1 MNNIPRGTRGF
12 QLFNSLR
19 SPTHERATD
28 PAPNFLH
35 LHLSVAFTIT
45 DSRLD
50 DELSVA
56 IIHFSDT
63 PNWLQRTNNDP
74 FGFPKKL
81 ALGTLWRP
89 IDTGLDE
96 RGQTEFIR
104 AVIKGGPSLLHAEM
118 MAEFEDTDV
127 NVQDAHG
134 RTALHWACAEGHVDM
149 VRLCLSVPQSE
160 IGLKDDEGC
169 TAFDIALRI
178 GNEIVASA
186 FYRNILDMEET
197 HPQEALLRVLTLT
210 AKPATGRALF
220 PGAAVFQAV
229 EEGNE
234 MLVEALIL
242 RGIDL
247 TVRNEHGDTALH
259 VAVTFCGNIEIVT
272 MLLVAGSEVNAV
284 GCGGATPLHYA
295 VRTGEV
301 SMIRLLLHWK
311 ANENARD
318 SEGKVP
324 LEMAEAAGKEY
335 LGAEFKACAVG
346 VEEIVGRLAA
356 GEHRKRKRTVTYRSD
371 PTDEEGLTP
380 LHRAVLVGELDTV
393 RRLLEYGAQT
403 EAIDK
408 GHRTA
413 IHMAVENGNAE
424 IVTLLLAAGANIE
437 AVTISTSSQ
446 NPYILGQTDSGMT
459 ALQLAARC
467 GHTEI
472 VNILL
477 AGGAEICAANT
488 MGHTALHLAAA
499 CGYSET
505 VNALLCGGA
514 EVDVWGLYDGT
525 PLYRAAQNG
534 HIDTVNIL
542 LVAGANI
549 RTQGHDGTPLQV
561 AAKNG
566 HREVVKVLVAGGAQG
581 RVANTRY
588 NILSLLGMGDRAI

>member
-1 MNNIPRGTRGF
+1 MNNIPRGTRRF
-12 QLFNSLR
+12 QLLNSLR
-19 SPTHERATD
+19 SPTHEHATD

-35 LHLSVAFTIT
+35 LHPPATVTIT
-45 DSRLD
+45 NSRLD

-56 IIHFSDT
+56 SIHFSDT

-127 NVQDAHG
+127 NTQDAHG
-134 RTALHWACAEGHVDM
+134 QTALHWACAEGHLDM
-149 VRLCLSVPQSE
+149 VRLCLSVPESE

-178 GNEIVASA
+178 GNEIVAAA
-186 FYRNILDMEET
+186 FYLNILDMEET

-210 AKPATGRALF
+210 AEPATGTALF
-220 PGAAVFQAV
+220 PGAAVFWAV

-234 MLVEALIL
+234 MLVEALIV

-247 TVRNEHGDTALH
+247 TARNEHGDTALH
-259 VAVTFCGNIEIVT
+259 VAATYGGNIEIVT
-272 MLLVAGSEVNAV
+272 MLLVAGSDVNAA

-301 SMIRLLLHWK
+301 SVVRLLLRWK
-311 ANENARD
+311 ANANARD
-318 SEGKVP
+318 TEGKVP
-324 LEMAEAAGKEY
+324 LEMAKAAAKGY
-335 LGAEFKACAVG
+335 LGAEFNDCAVG
-346 VEEIVGRLAA
+346 VEEIIDQLAA
-356 GEHRKRKRTVTYRSD
+356 GEHRKRERTVTYRSD
-371 PTDEEGLTP
+371 PTDQEGLTP

-393 RRLLEYGAQT
+393 QRLLEYGAQI

-408 GHRTA
+408 SHRTA
-413 IHMAVENGNAE
+413 IHMAVENGHAA
-424 IVTLLLAAGANIE
+424 IVTILLAAGANIE
-437 AVTISTSSQ
+437 AATMNTSSQ
-446 NPYILGQTDSGMT
+446 QPYILGQTDSVMT

-472 VNILL
+472 VKILL
-477 AGGAEICAANT
+477 AAGAGICAANT

-499 CGYSET
+499 SGYSET

-525 PLYRAAQNG
+525 PLYLAAQNG

-542 LVAGANI
+542 LVGGANI
-549 RTQGHDGTPLQV
+549 RAEGHDGTPLQV

-581 RVANTRY
+581 RVANARY
-588 NILSLLGMGDRAI
+588 SILSLLGMGDRSI